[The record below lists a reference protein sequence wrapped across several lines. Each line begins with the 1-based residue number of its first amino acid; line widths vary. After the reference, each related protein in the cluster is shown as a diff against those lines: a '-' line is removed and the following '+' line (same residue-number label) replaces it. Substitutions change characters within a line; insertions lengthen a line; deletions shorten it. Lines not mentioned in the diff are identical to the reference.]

1 VKMMKPL
8 SKAIALS
15 LLLASGASFA
25 DSTAGNAQLKLRLM
39 ETTDIHMNLLNYNY
53 FKGKTDEKIGLS
65 KAATLIKAARAEVD
79 NSLLIDNGDLLQGS
93 PMGDYMAR
101 AGIEA
106 GKIHPAYKMMNT
118 LDYVVG
124 NIGNHEFNF
133 GLDFLHQ
140 SLKGANFPYVSANVF
155 IDDGDNDPT
164 NDKPAYQPYIIVDKN
179 LKDAD
184 GKEHAIKVGFIG
196 FVPPQIMNWD
206 KANLT
211 GKVISKDIIEMAKFY
226 VPKMKAAGADLVV
239 AIPHSGLQVSSPT
252 AMQENATYH
261 LSKVEG
267 IDAILFGHAH
277 NNFPGGK
284 AYNGFEDQGVDNVKG
299 SINGIPAVMP
309 GFWANHIGLID
320 LDLAL
325 EDGEWSVKGFN
336 TELRSVKE
344 VAADE
349 VVAAT
354 VKEEHDATDKWV
366 SEPFAKIAAPVN
378 SFFAL
383 AQDDPS
389 IQIVSDAQV
398 WYGERLI
405 QGTEY
410 DGLAVLSAAAPF
422 RAGRQGASDFTNV
435 PAGDIA
441 YRNVA
446 DMYIYPNTLQI
457 LKLTG
462 AQVREWL
469 EMSAGQFNQIDA
481 DSTETQQ
488 LINTDFPSYNFD
500 VIDGVTYKI
509 DVTEPAKYNKDG
521 SVANADANRIVD
533 LQYKGEAIDDAK
545 DFLVVS
551 NNYRASG
558 GGNFPDVNGDNVA
571 IKAPNENRQVVADY
585 IAEQAKAN
593 KDGFDPSADGNWSF
607 KPINDKVIVT
617 LRSSASED
625 AAEFAK
631 TLTQLRNTGEK
642 DADGFAIFQID
653 LSK

>member
-1 VKMMKPL
+1 MKNIKPL

-15 LLLASGASFA
+15 LVLASGASFA
-25 DSTAGNAQLKLRLM
+25 DGTAENTQVKLRLM

-79 NSLLIDNGDLLQGS
+79 NSMLIDNGDLLQGS

-118 LDYVVG
+118 LDYAVA

-133 GLDFLHQ
+133 GLDFLHK

-155 IDDGDNDPT
+155 VDDGDDDPSNDQ
-164 NDKPAYQPYIIVDKN
+164 PAYQPYIIIEKN

-184 GKEHAIKVGFIG
+184 GKEHAVKVGFIG

-211 GKVISKDIIEMAKFY
+211 GKVISKDIIEMAKLY
-226 VPKMKAAGADLVV
+226 VPKMKEAGADLVV
-239 AIPHSGLQVSSPT
+239 AIPHSGLQVSSPS

-320 LDLAL
+320 LDLAY
-325 EDGEWSVKGFN
+325 EGGEWEVKGFS

-344 VAADE
+344 AKSDE
-349 VVAAT
+349 TVAAT

-378 SFFAL
+378 SYFAL

-389 IQIVSDAQV
+389 IQIVSDAQM

-410 DGLAVLSAAAPF
+410 DGMAVLSAAAPF

-446 DMYIYPNTLQI
+446 DLYIYPNTLQI

-481 DSTETQQ
+481 ASTETQE
-488 LINTDFPSYNFD
+488 LINSDFPSYNFD
-500 VIDGVTYKI
+500 VIDGVTYQI
-509 DVTEPAKYNKDG
+509 DVTQPAKYMKDG

-533 LQYKGEAIDDAK
+533 LQYKGKAIDDK
-545 DFLVVS
+545 QDFLVVS

-558 GGNFPDVNGDNVA
+558 GGNFPDVNGDTVA

-593 KDGFDPSADGNWSF
+593 KDGFDPSADNNWSF
-607 KPINDKVIVT
+607 KAISDSVVVT
-617 LRSSASED
+617 LRSSPSED

-631 TLTQLRNTGEK
+631 GLTQLRNTGTK
-642 DADGFAIFQID
+642 DADGFAVYQID

>member
-1 VKMMKPL
+1 MNKFIKPL
-8 SKAIALS
+8 TVAT
-15 LLLASGASFA
+15 LLLTTSGVIA
-25 DSTAGNAQLKLRLM
+25 DSAQNAQVKLRLM

-53 FKGKTDEKIGLS
+53 FKGKVSEKIGLS
-65 KAATLIKAARAEVD
+65 KAATLIKQARSEVS
-79 NSLLIDNGDLLQGS
+79 NSILVDNGDLLQGS

-101 AGIEA
+101 QGLKK
-106 GKIHPAYKMMNT
+106 GQVHPAYKAMNT
-118 LDYVVG
+118 LNYTVG
-124 NIGNHEFNF
+124 NIGNHEFNY
-133 GLDFLHQ
+133 GLDFLHE
-140 SLKGANFPYVSANVF
+140 AIDDATFPYISANVF
-155 IDDGDNDPT
+155 IDDGDGNPD
-164 NDKPAYQPYIIVDKN
+164 NDKPAYLPYLITDHN
-179 LKDAD
+179 LKDIK
-184 GKEHAIKVGFIG
+184 GTEHSVKVGFIG

-211 GKVISKDIIEMAKFY
+211 GKVFSKDMVEMAKRWI
-226 VPKMKAAGADLVV
+226 PMMKKEGADLIV
-239 AIPHSGLQVSSPT
+239 AIPHSGLDVSDAK

-277 NNFPGGK
+277 NTFPGGK
-284 AYNGFEDQGVDNVKG
+284 AYNGFVAQGVDNVKG

-320 LDLAL
+320 LDL
-325 EDGEWSVKGFN
+325 EKSEGKWQVKDFKS
-336 TELRSVKE
+336 ELRSVKE
-344 VAADE
+344 VASDKALE
-349 VVAAT
+349 AT
-354 VKEEHDATDKWV
+354 VAEEHKATDKWV

-389 IQIVSDAQV
+389 IQIVSDAQI
-398 WYGERLI
+398 WYGKQI
-405 QGTEY
+405 IKGTEY

-422 RAGRQGASDFTNV
+422 RAGRQGSADFTNV
-435 PAGDIA
+435 SAGDIA

-446 DMYIYPNTLQI
+446 DLYIYPNTLQI

-481 DSTETQQ
+481 TSAEKQELT
-488 LINTDFPSYNFD
+488 NKDFPSYNFD
-500 VIDGVTYKI
+500 VIDGVTYQI
-509 DVTEPAKYNKDG
+509 DITQPAKYKKDG
-521 SVANADANRIVD
+521 SVWNADANRIVG
-533 LQYKGEAIDDAK
+533 LQYEGKAIDEAK
-545 DFLVVS
+545 EFLVVS

-558 GGNFPDVNGDNVA
+558 GGNFPDVGGETTA

-585 IAEQAKAN
+585 ITELAKAN
-593 KDGFDPSADGNWSF
+593 KEGFDPSADNNWSF
-607 KPINDKVIVT
+607 KAINDSVKVT
-617 LRSSASED
+617 LRSSPLPE

-631 TLTQLRNTGEK
+631 NLPQLKALGET
-642 DADGFAIFQID
+642 DSDGFAIYQLD

>member
-1 VKMMKPL
+1 MKNIRPL
-8 SKAIALS
+8 RNAIALS
-15 LLLASGASFA
+15 LLLASGACFA
-25 DSTAGNAQLKLRLM
+25 EGTAENTQLKLRLM

-101 AGIEA
+101 TGIKVDA
-106 GKIHPAYKMMNT
+106 IHPAYKMMNT
-118 LDYVVG
+118 LDYTVG

-140 SLKGANFPYVSANVF
+140 ALKGANFPYVSANVF
-155 IDDGDNDPT
+155 VDDGDNDPS

-211 GKVISKDIIEMAKFY
+211 GKVISKDIIEMAKLY

-239 AIPHSGLQVSSPT
+239 AIPHSGLQVSSPK

-320 LDLAL
+320 LDLAY
-325 EDGEWSVKGFN
+325 EGGEWEVKGFS

-344 VAADE
+344 AKSDE
-349 VVAAT
+349 AVAAT
-354 VKEEHDATDKWV
+354 VQEEHEATDKWV

-378 SFFAL
+378 SYFAL

-389 IQIVSDAQV
+389 IQIVSDAQI
-398 WYGERLI
+398 WYAERLI

-410 DGLAVLSAAAPF
+410 DGLSVLSAAAPF

-469 EMSAGQFNQIDA
+469 EMSAGQFNQIDPA
-481 DSTETQQ
+481 STETQE

-500 VIDGVTYKI
+500 VIDGVTYQI
-509 DVTEPAKYNKDG
+509 DLTQPAKYMKDG
-521 SVANADANRIVD
+521 SLANADANRIVD
-533 LQYKGEAIDDAK
+533 LQYKGKVIDDK
-545 DFLVVS
+545 QDFLVVS

-593 KDGFDPSADGNWSF
+593 KEGFDPSADNNWSF
-607 KPINDKVIVT
+607 KAINDSVVVT
-617 LRSSASED
+617 LRSAPTED

-631 TLTQLRNTGEK
+631 SLVQLRNMDTK
-642 DADGFAIFQID
+642 DAEGFALYQID